1 MTIPTRRV
9 LVSITTLAALVL
21 LAVHHRHP
29 AAEQVASAAAATAS
43 AVGVDAPA
51 PQQTADTG
59 VAPVSDQQAQAACH
73 PHLANGPDTV
83 PQVDA
88 SNVSQPA
95 LSHMKIHFWVDGSGN
110 VSRPQMAS
118 ADFGSPLEQA
128 AELAFVRQLM
138 FAVPDIP
145 DCRQRQIEVIGDVYE
160 TDNEAGGWTT
170 LVRLYPRFS
179 FDARGVL
186 KSAN

>member
-1 MTIPTRRV
+1 MTTPPRLA
-9 LVSITTLAALVL
+9 LVSIAALAVFVL
-21 LAVHHRHP
+21 LALNHRHH
-29 AAEQVASAAAATAS
+29 AARQAANASASPAS
-43 AVGVDAPA
+43 ALVEAAPPPGAADSAPA
-51 PQQTADTG
+51 P
-59 VAPVSDQQAQAACH
+59 VSEQQAQAACH

-88 SNVSQPA
+88 TNVSQPG
-95 LSHMKIHFWVDGSGN
+95 LSHMKIHFWVDGNGT
-110 VSRPQMAS
+110 VVRQQMAS

-145 DCRQRQIEVIGDVYE
+145 DCRRREIEVIGDVYE

-179 FDARGVL
+179 FDARGAL
-186 KSAN
+186 RSAN

>member
-1 MTIPTRRV
+1 MTNLTRLA
-9 LVSITTLAALVL
+9 LVSIATLAALVV
-21 LAVHHRHP
+21 LAVHHRHHG
-29 AAEQVASAAAATAS
+29 AEQAASATATPALAA
-43 AVGVDAPA
+43 VDASA
-51 PQQTADTG
+51 PQQAADAG
-59 VAPVSDQQAQAACH
+59 AAPVSDQQAQAACH
-73 PHLANGPDTV
+73 PRLANGPETV

-88 SNVSQPA
+88 ANVSQPG
-95 LSHMKIHFWVDGSGN
+95 LSHMKIHLWVDGNGN
-110 VSRPQMAS
+110 VLRQQMVS

-128 AELAFVRQLM
+128 AELAFARQLM

-145 DCRQRQIEVIGDVYE
+145 DCHQREIEVIGDVYE
-160 TDNEAGGWTT
+160 TDNDAGGWTT